1 MQTIIRKP
9 SPLGQRDLVQNLRTM
24 FLHRMM
30 IGLALFLVELEW
42 IQELIFGITISFK
55 ILMRHKPQ
63 NSEITFNILLIFRSL
78 NTVQNLVNGFE
89 SNSQKKK
96 EFSSTLS
103 SFFSTKFLSEDLV
116 GKVVEVL
123 NVLPE
128 EVKKIFG

>member
-1 MQTIIRKP
+1 
-9 SPLGQRDLVQNLRTM
+9 
-24 FLHRMM
+24 
-30 IGLALFLVELEW
+30 LFLVELEW